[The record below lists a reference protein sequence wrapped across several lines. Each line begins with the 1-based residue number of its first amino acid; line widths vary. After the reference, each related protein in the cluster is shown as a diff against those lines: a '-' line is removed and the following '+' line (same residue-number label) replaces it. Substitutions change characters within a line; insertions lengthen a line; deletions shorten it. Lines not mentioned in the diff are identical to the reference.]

1 MSNENVTEN
10 EIVRDYMV
18 EGNNNTATNLFGET
32 EQEIE
37 NRRILQEA
45 ERKAKA
51 KAYMSRKEEEMT
63 PTERMLRDAANRGQA
78 KATQA
83 DNDFISY
90 QHHLA
95 QKELAKAQQI
105 ATGEPLNEAQWNE
118 IEKSDFKFY
127 LSDAAKE
134 IRSKHRGVLGL
145 SYYGK

>member
-18 EGNNNTATNLFGET
+18 EGNNNTATNLFGES

-37 NRRILQEA
+37 NRNILREA
-45 ERKAKA
+45 EKSAKA
-51 KAYMSRKEEEMT
+51 KAYLNRKEEEMT
-63 PTERMLRDAANRGQA
+63 PTERMLRDAASMGQA

-105 ATGEPLNEAQWNE
+105 ATGEPLNESQWNE